1 MNVLFSLIMV
11 LLGFALAFCGLI
23 TVIETSHYPV
33 GILLLFGGMYFCLS
47 GVPKHE

>member
-1 MNVLFSLIMV
+1 MDLFFSMLMI
-11 LLGFALAFCGLI
+11 LLGFALAFLGLI

-33 GILLLFGGMYFCLS
+33 GVLLLFGGMYCCLS